1 MPYGVPRPISVVGLA
16 AGQLLLED
24 MRVTVL
30 PKQQGRRRP
39 LSRLADRATDFDV
52 ELELR
57 VRASEATAAGTPLAV
72 AAGWREG
79 ARSVALPALAAG
91 VTTVVVAL
99 EVGLYLI
106 VTLQYS
112 STALYQ
118 VSYHIQYLFFLK

>member
-57 VRASEATAAGTPLAV
+57 VRASEATAAGTPSRTRRSYV
-72 AAGWREG
+72 CSGGKAGREDVFEQETSQAETIKSMAYMPG
-79 ARSVALPALAAG
+79 CVSLQKRVRRSKRQC
-91 VTTVVVAL
+91 
-99 EVGLYLI
+99 I
-106 VTLQYS
+106 
-112 STALYQ
+112 
-118 VSYHIQYLFFLK
+118 